1 MMQGMA
7 LQGIEAVIVAMP
19 MAGRPRAAVPDFRV
33 PDRAAASVRT
43 PAGAAAPAALAGLLA
58 VQEAEGNAARDR
70 EARRRGT
77 MMLDELARLQ
87 RAMLGGQLDPDSLRS
102 LAALAAGPG
111 SAGAGAADPLLA
123 AAVRAIAVR
132 ARVELAR
139 LSAAARK

>member
-7 LQGIEAVIVAMP
+7 LQSIEAAVVAMP
-19 MAGRPRAAVPDFRV
+19 AAVRPQAATPGFRV

-70 EARRRGT
+70 DARRRGA

-87 RAMLGGQLDPDSLRS
+87 RALLGGQIDPDGLRS
-102 LAALAAGPG
+102 LAALAAG
-111 SAGAGAADPLLA
+111 ADGAADPVLA
-123 AAVRAIAVR
+123 AAVRAISVR

-139 LSAAARK
+139 LSAAARR